1 MDNFDIII
9 KSDLIQSSVDTFY
22 LVTLKNNS
30 ATYYININ
38 GEEDLLNKMPTI
50 KNICNSKDMIAYIH
64 PSARNYRDVIFN
76 CIKGYLNRITV
87 NYYKEISDDFNIK
100 SLEPPFN
107 SKIVAFIPFDY
118 NIEDFKK
125 LFLEPYY
132 IINTSIGDYVI
143 LPFNFNIK
151 KFQQNLIIN
160 NLPYIDVQPDLP
172 ILLYDIPNK

>member
-9 KSDLIQSSVDTFY
+9 KSDLIHYSVDTFY

-38 GEEDLLNKMPTI
+38 GKEDLLNKMSTI
-50 KNICNSKDMIAYIH
+50 KNICNSKDMIAYIY
-64 PSARNYRDVIFN
+64 PNARNYRDVIFN

-100 SLEPPFN
+100 SLESPFN

-125 LFLEPYY
+125 LFLESYY
-132 IINTSIGDYVI
+132 IINTSVGDYVI

-160 NLPYIDVQPDLP
+160 NLPYIEVQPDLP
-172 ILLYDIPNK
+172 ILLYNISNK

>member
-9 KSDLIQSSVDTFY
+9 KSDLIHYSVDTFY

-38 GEEDLLNKMPTI
+38 EKEDLLNKMLTI
-50 KNICNSKDMIAYIH
+50 KNICNSKDMIAYIY
-64 PSARNYRDVIFN
+64 PNARNYRDVIFN

-100 SLEPPFN
+100 SLESPFN

-132 IINTSIGDYVI
+132 IINTSVGDYVI

-172 ILLYDIPNK
+172 ILLYNTSNK

>member
-9 KSDLIQSSVDTFY
+9 KSNLIQYSVDTFY
-22 LVTLKNNS
+22 LVTLKNNNT
-30 ATYYININ
+30 TYCININ
-38 GEEDLLNKMPTI
+38 SKEELLDKIPVI
-50 KNICNSKDMIAYIH
+50 KNLCNSKDMIAYIY
-64 PSARNYRDVIFN
+64 PNARNYRDVIFN

-87 NYYKEISDDFNIK
+87 NYYKEISDDFNMK
-100 SLEPPFN
+100 SLESPFN

-132 IINTSIGDYVI
+132 IINTSVGDYVI

-160 NLPYIDVQPDLP
+160 NLPYIEVQPDLP

>member
-22 LVTLKNNS
+22 LVTLKNNNN
-30 ATYYININ
+30 TYCININ
-38 GEEDLLNKMPTI
+38 SKEELLDKMPVI
-50 KNICNSKDMIAYIH
+50 KNLCNSKDMIAYIY
-64 PSARNYRDVIFN
+64 PNARSYRDVIFN

-87 NYYKEISDDFNIK
+87 NYYKEVSDDFNMK
-100 SLEPPFN
+100 SLESPFN
-107 SKIVAFIPFDY
+107 SKTVAFIPFDY

-132 IINTSIGDYVI
+132 IINTSVGDYVI

-160 NLPYIDVQPDLP
+160 NLPYIEVQPDLP

>member
-9 KSDLIQSSVDTFY
+9 KSDLIHYSVDTFY

-38 GEEDLLNKMPTI
+38 EKEDLLNKMLTI
-50 KNICNSKDMIAYIH
+50 KNICNSKDMIAYIYLN
-64 PSARNYRDVIFN
+64 ARNYRDVIFN

-100 SLEPPFN
+100 SLESPFN

-132 IINTSIGDYVI
+132 IINTSVGDYVI

-172 ILLYDIPNK
+172 ILLYNTSNK